1 MRYLEHTNLRL
12 SVLMRDRYGT
22 ARIRSTCDSGPAG
35 SPRSLHCPH
44 KTLWPRWSKRRTWGQ
59 QETGSEKGQEADS
72 LVAPP
77 CWTAEDSLRLTV
89 LFRRRCPWPYAQ
101 FIAQMSMLRKSCNF
115 SQDNLTHHF
124 SLVLLKYQKH
134 VWSQPMR
141 AAGWNFCISNPVHT
155 DGRKKERKMLKDQWK
170 RAAGLNCSIFQA
182 SWPQRTR
189 RISSLTGW

>member
-1 MRYLEHTNLRL
+1 MVHTRRSGHDDQRELEVSRKLVLR
-12 SVLMRDRYGT
+12 R
-22 ARIRSTCDSGPAG
+22 A
-35 SPRSLHCPH
+35 
-44 KTLWPRWSKRRTWGQ
+44 KRRTAL
-59 QETGSEKGQEADS
+59 S
-72 LVAPP
+72 PP
-77 CWTAEDSLRLTV
+77 MLDCRESLRLMV

-155 DGRKKERKMLKDQWK
+155 DGRKKERKMLKDQWT

-182 SWPQRTR
+182 SWSQRTR
-189 RISSLTGW
+189 RMSSLTG